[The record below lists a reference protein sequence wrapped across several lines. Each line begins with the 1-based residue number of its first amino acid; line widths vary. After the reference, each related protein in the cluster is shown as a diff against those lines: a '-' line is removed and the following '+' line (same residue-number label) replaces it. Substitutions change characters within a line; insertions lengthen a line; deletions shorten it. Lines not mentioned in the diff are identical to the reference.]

1 MSAGSRTLRR
11 HAAWPRFMVAFAAVA
26 LLLAACGGGDE
37 ATDDATTD
45 DQAADEPA
53 DEATD
58 DEESGNDGATVDDR
72 EQSTT
77 LRVAHPQEPPDW
89 DYVQGTATAIRALV
103 VHNVVEPLIEKM
115 EDGTFEPLLAESF
128 EVSDDGLEYVFNLR
142 EAVFHDGSEM
152 TSADVV
158 ASLEYNRSSP
168 HGQVSVPFDAVDTIE
183 ASDESTV
190 VVTLSQ
196 PSQRFLEGMS
206 AVSGLVIP
214 EGHDADLSQGPIGT
228 GPYTFDDWRPGVE
241 VSLSIFDDY
250 WGELPFFEVID
261 YRFIADET
269 ASLNALLA
277 GDIDMVGSILGEG
290 IDRFASIDDQ
300 DGFAGAT
307 TAGTEITYLSLNAE
321 DPLFDDERIRQAIA
335 HAIDRQPILDGA
347 FAGLAE
353 PTCVFANPPNVPW
366 NSDYCPYPYDPDRS
380 RELLAEAGAEDL
392 EFEFKFLTIAE
403 FPPIM
408 EVVTAQLADVGITVN
423 TEGRELATYL
433 DEVLG
438 ETPDYQFTSLS
449 GPAQIDAWTCPGRFT
464 RDCVEEFDELLRQAD
479 ASTSVDEWAD
489 LRREAIELHADRA
502 YLIPVGN
509 KDEVSLLRD
518 DLLGLKPYRS
528 ASELD
533 FRAMRWAD

>member
-1 MSAGSRTLRR
+1 MSAGPRALRCR
-11 HAAWPRFMVAFAAVA
+11 GKRPRFMVALAALA
-26 LLLAACGGGDE
+26 LLLAACGGDD
-37 ATDDATTD
+37 ATDDDGGTD
-45 DQAADEPA
+45 DQASEDADG
-53 DEATD
+53 D
-58 DEESGNDGATVDDR
+58 DGNRDGR
-72 EQSTT
+72 EQSAT

-115 EDGTFEPLLAESF
+115 EDGSFEPLLAESF

-142 EAVFHDGSEM
+142 EVTFHDGSEM

-168 HGQVSVPFDAVDTIE
+168 HGQVAVPFEAVDTIE
-183 ASDESTV
+183 ATDESTV
-190 VVTLSQ
+190 TVTLSQ

-228 GPYTFDDWRPGVE
+228 GPFTFDDWRPGVE
-241 VSLSIFDDY
+241 VNLSRFDDY
-250 WGELPFFEVID
+250 WGELPFFEAVE
-261 YRFIADET
+261 YRFISDET

-277 GDIDMVGSILGEG
+277 GDIDLVGSILGEG
-290 IDRFASIDDQ
+290 IDRFAAIDETE
-300 DGFAGAT
+300 GFTGAT

-335 HAIDRQPILDGA
+335 HSIDRQPILDGA
-347 FAGLAE
+347 FAGLAT

-408 EVVTAQLADVGITVN
+408 EVVTAQLSDVGITVN

-464 RDCVEEFDELLRQAD
+464 RDCVPEFDELLREAD
-479 ASTSVDEWAD
+479 ASTSVDEWAE

-509 KDEVSLLRD
+509 KDEVSVLRD
-518 DLLGLKPYRS
+518 DLVGLKSYRS